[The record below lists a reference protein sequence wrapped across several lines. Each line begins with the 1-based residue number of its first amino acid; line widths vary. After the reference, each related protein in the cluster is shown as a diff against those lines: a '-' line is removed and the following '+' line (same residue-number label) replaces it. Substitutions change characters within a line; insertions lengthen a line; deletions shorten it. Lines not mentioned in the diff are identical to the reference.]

1 MRRKTTYHTRH
12 LASRVI
18 HKSERIVD
26 VIKIDLS
33 LGLNFVEEFEK
44 TKRKDSVWTIPSC
57 WKPVD
62 VKELA
67 TAGGVFCCLGI
78 IASTV
83 LDPNCMSAR
92 GVKKGKH
99 YGNGWMM
106 ARVFNIVAELMRHI

>member
-26 VIKIDLS
+26 VIKIDLA
-33 LGLNFVEEFEK
+33 LGLNLVEEVEK
-44 TKRKDSVWTIPSC
+44 TKRKDSVWMIPSC

-62 VKELA
+62 AKELA
-67 TAGGVFCCLGI
+67 TAGGMFHCLGI

-83 LDPNCMSAR
+83 LDLNCMNAR
-92 GVKKGKH
+92 GVKKGKR
-99 YGNGWMM
+99 YRNGWMM
-106 ARVFNIVAELMRHI
+106 AGVFNVVAELMKHT